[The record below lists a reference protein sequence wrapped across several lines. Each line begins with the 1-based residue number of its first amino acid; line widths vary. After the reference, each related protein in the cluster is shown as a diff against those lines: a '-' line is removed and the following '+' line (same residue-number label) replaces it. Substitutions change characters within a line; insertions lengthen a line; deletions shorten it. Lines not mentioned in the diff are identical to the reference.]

1 MALLEAPPFRGDPLG
16 PFGEAHLVQRAAPA
30 EALRRAVGHAGDDL
44 DRLRHGWVEVVA
56 IIGASPVIRP
66 LIIECRPIAVETNV
80 VTLGF
85 PEEKSFL
92 KEALE
97 RRRAQLEGGLGTFL
111 GHPVGVRCVATNLE
125 LLPPLPSDV
134 DETRIL
140 EEANR
145 IFGDDLVD
153 VPEVT

>member
-1 MALLEAPPFRGDPLG
+1 VPVAEA
-16 PFGEAHLVQRAAPA
+16 AAP
-30 EALRRAVGHAGDDL
+30 RAPSPAPGPGASPGTGDDL
-44 DRLRHGWVEVVA
+44 ERLRAGWAEVIA
-56 IIGASPVIRP
+56 IIGSSPVIRP
-66 LIIECRPIAVETNV
+66 LILECRPIAVETNV

-85 PEEKSFL
+85 PEERPFL

-97 RRRAQLEGGLGTFL
+97 RRRAQVEGGLAKFL
-111 GHPVGVRCVATNLE
+111 GHPVGIRCVATNLE

-140 EEANR
+140 EEAHR
-145 IFGDDLVD
+145 IFGEDLVD